1 MLGSPRS
8 LSRSPTPGPE
18 RAELSPGRL
27 APWMFDETE
36 HLAPQTFDET
46 EHLAPH
52 NALQSPLPPCAGSVR
67 WQ

>member
-36 HLAPQTFDET
+36 HLAP
-46 EHLAPH
+46 H